1 MPNNM
6 FLIGAVG
13 LFLLSR
19 MRNGNNQPSGE
30 GQALGDFF
38 RGGGYDGTAELI
50 NASNQA
56 SGEGTFGNNSA
67 QGQSAPNLGSAATY
81 EVFSGNTIVTA
92 EVLDATTP
100 IPNQADNINDTGKS
114 IAGPLSPFF
123 NVTGPTISE
132 ISGSAVRQVGI
143 LSPYESGIVKESN
156 YPQIAF
162 IDVNM
167 NGSSGPLVGDE
178 PIEVVAPMQG
188 VPEVVTILGDDGS
201 TVVTTGVNR
210 STTSYFSTADTIV
223 ESINQ
228 GYFSAPEPY
237 EARTVLEI
245 EQSWAESPEGIAS
258 REAQRGRIADAYA
271 LVANL
276 GNNNGNSQAIWE
288 PNVYSTWE
296 E

>member
-56 SGEGTFGNNSA
+56 SGEGTFGNN
-67 QGQSAPNLGSAATY
+67 
-81 EVFSGNTIVTA
+81 
-92 EVLDATTP
+92 
-100 IPNQADNINDTGKS
+100 
-114 IAGPLSPFF
+114 
-123 NVTGPTISE
+123 
-132 ISGSAVRQVGI
+132 SAVRQVGI